1 MAVLRPDQYRN
12 IVMVGHSGCGKTS
25 LCEALLHKAGVT
37 TRLGSIPDKT
47 SILDYTEEAR
57 EKLSSTDS
65 ALCHLM
71 HKGLHVNIVDTP
83 GTQAF
88 VGPAIAGLTAAE
100 LAVLVISATSG
111 IQVNTRAMFDRAR
124 KFGLGCWIV
133 INHIDAPNVDLAQ
146 LLSDVQETFG
156 KQCVPLNLPVNGG
169 KGVVDCLANASGKSD
184 FGDVGEAPPIFAQ
197 AAGAPLVYAGATV
210 PRPALEAVIVP
221 KDSPIR
227 SVADLKGKRVAYNKG
242 SNVQYFLVKLLE
254 KHGLKYGDVQSIF
267 LAPADARAAFERGA
281 IDAWIIWDPFLAA
294 AQKQLDARLLVDA
307 TGVVNNRAYY
317 FTSRDFATKN
327 ADVLRIAIE
336 EVNAID
342 TWVSKNKDAAAAE
355 LSAVLGLDKSI
366 TDLYLSRARFG
377 TAPVTREILAEQ
389 QAIADTFFDLKLI
402 PKKLNLLHAAPV
414 DL

>member
-1 MAVLRPDQYRN
+1 MNELNRFSLQRRHLLAASAATAAAAALPATSWAQASGAPRVLR
-12 IVMVGHSGCGKTS
+12 VGHQKGWLSILKGRGTLGRRLAPLGVKVTWTEFNAGPVQ
-25 LCEALLHKAGVT
+25 LEALNV
-37 TRLGSIPDKT
+37 GSI
-47 SILDYTEEAR
+47 
-57 EKLSSTDS
+57 
-65 ALCHLM
+65 
-71 HKGLHVNIVDTP
+71 
-83 GTQAF
+83 
-88 VGPAIAGLTAAE
+88 
-100 LAVLVISATSG
+100 
-111 IQVNTRAMFDRAR
+111 
-124 KFGLGCWIV
+124 
-133 INHIDAPNVDLAQ
+133 
-146 LLSDVQETFG
+146 
-156 KQCVPLNLPVNGG
+156 
-169 KGVVDCLANASGKSD
+169 D

-197 AAGAPLVYAGATV
+197 AARAPLVYAGATV

-254 KHGLKYGDVQSIF
+254 KNGLKYGDVQSVF
-267 LAPADARAAFERGA
+267 LAPADARAAFERGSV
-281 IDAWIIWDPFLAA
+281 DAWIIWDPFLAA
-294 AQKQLDARLLVDA
+294 AQKTLDARLLADA

-327 ADVLRIAIE
+327 TDVLRIAIE

-342 TWVSKNKDAAAAE
+342 TWASKNKEAAAVE

-366 TDLYLSRARFG
+366 TELYLNRARFG

-414 DL
+414 DLL